1 MQPRPVF
8 FFLLIATGF
17 SLHPLAAHPMGN
29 FSVSHYTR
37 LEVSATGVEVTYA
50 LDLAEVPTYT
60 LLRDWKRDAK
70 SPQEDLEAKATEQA
84 REWAKA
90 LEFAVVGTPV
100 QPKFVRAEIKL
111 SDGAGGLSVARIVS
125 IFELAGV
132 KSPLSFE
139 DHNFPERAGWKEIVI
154 RSGKG
159 VSITKASQPDEE
171 RSKALTEYPADP
183 TSAPPQDLR
192 ASVEW
197 RATNS
202 PVISQQAPRVIAP
215 IEQPKPVEP
224 ASAAPPPSST
234 PGTPQ
239 PPGTVVKGDYLSR
252 LVAMKQIPLSWLLA
266 GLVVALGFGAA
277 HALTPGH
284 GKTIVAA
291 YLVGSRGTL
300 KHAAFLGA
308 MVTFTHTVSVFLL
321 GLGVLFLSN
330 IVKPEKITP
339 VLGAISGLS
348 IVVVG
353 ASLFYKRLKR
363 LRAAGEHSHDHHH
376 HDHVHTHAHD
386 HSHTH
391 GHEHV
396 HAHAHEHSHSHD
408 HVHTHHHHEHDH
420 VHHHHDHGHD
430 HVHDHGPHG
439 HSHLPEGDIT
449 LGSLIALGASG
460 GLVPCPSALVLLL
473 ASISFG
479 HVGVG
484 LILLVAFSIGLAGVL
499 MAIGMMVL
507 YAKTWLPD
515 PVKTSRHPAFRL
527 VPVLSAAVIVC
538 IGLLMTGVSLGWVR
552 PGLVG

>member
-1 MQPRPVF
+1 MKPRHL
-8 FFLLIATGF
+8 FLVLIPA
-17 SLHPLAAHPMGN
+17 AIYAHPMGN

-37 LEVSATGVEVTYA
+37 LEVSARGVDVTYA

-60 LLRDWKRDAK
+60 LLRDWKLDAK
-70 SPQEDLEAKATEQA
+70 SPQLELEAKATEQA
-84 REWAKA
+84 QEWAKG
-90 LEFAVVGTPV
+90 LEFEAAGKPV

-111 SDGAGGLSVARIVS
+111 SDGAGGLSVARIEAR
-125 IFELAGV
+125 FELAEV
-132 KSPLSFE
+132 RSPLSFE

-154 RSGKG
+154 RSGEG
-159 VSITKASQPDEE
+159 ASITKASHPDVE

-197 RATNS
+197 KTTANPIVS
-202 PVISQQAPRVIAP
+202 EAPRVIVP
-215 IEQPKPVEP
+215 IEQPKPAEAV
-224 ASAAPPPSST
+224 AAAPPPSST
-234 PGTPQ
+234 PNAPQ

-252 LVAMKQIPLSWLLA
+252 LIAMKQIPLSWLLA
-266 GLVVALGFGAA
+266 GLVVAFGFGAA

-308 MVTFTHTVSVFLL
+308 MVTFTHTITVFLL

-339 VLGAISGLS
+339 ILGAISGLS
-348 IVVVG
+348 IVAVG
-353 ASLFYKRLKR
+353 ASLFYKRFRR
-363 LRAAGEHSHDHHH
+363 LRAAAHSHDHHH
-376 HDHVHTHAHD
+376 HHD
-386 HSHTH
+386 HDHH
-391 GHEHV
+391 HEHARV
-396 HAHAHEHSHSHD
+396 HAHSHSHAHS
-408 HVHTHHHHEHDH
+408 HVHE
-420 VHHHHDHGHD
+420 HHHHDHAHHHSHD
-430 HVHDHGPHG
+430 HDHDHGPHG
-439 HSHLPEGDIT
+439 HSHVPEGEIT
-449 LGSLIALGASG
+449 WGSLIALGASG

-484 LILLVAFSIGLAGVL
+484 LILLIAFSIGLAGVL

-515 PVKTSRHPAFRL
+515 PAKTSRHPAFRL
-527 VPVLSAAVIVC
+527 VPVVSAAVIVC
-538 IGLLMTGVSLGWVR
+538 LGLLMTGVSLGWVK